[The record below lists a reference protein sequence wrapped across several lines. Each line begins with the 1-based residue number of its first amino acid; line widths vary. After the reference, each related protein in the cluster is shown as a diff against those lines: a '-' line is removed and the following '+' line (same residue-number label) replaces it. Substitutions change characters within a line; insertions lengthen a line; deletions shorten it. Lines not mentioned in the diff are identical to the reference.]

1 MDSNIEMSENK
12 SKWVKSE
19 LKSIELDQ
27 DKLKKFILFLFF
39 TFIVEIKSNASKKF
53 SLLPN

>member
-1 MDSNIEMSENK
+1 MDSSIEMSENK

-27 DKLKKFILFLFF
+27 DKLKKFISFF
-39 TFIVEIKSNASKKF
+39 HFYRRDKIEC
-53 SLLPN
+53 L

>member
-1 MDSNIEMSENK
+1 MDSSIEMSENK

-39 TFIVEIKSNASKKF
+39 TFIVEIKPNASKKF
-53 SLLPN
+53 SLLSN

>member
-1 MDSNIEMSENK
+1 MDSSIEMSENK

-27 DKLKKFILFLFF
+27 DKLKKFIF
-39 TFIVEIKSNASKKF
+39 F
-53 SLLPN
+53 SLLS

>member
-1 MDSNIEMSENK
+1 MDSSIEMSENK